1 MIKII
6 FKKSFIFILFTIS
19 SLIYAED
26 SVKLKNI
33 PPTSSEN
40 EVFNENIPAQISE
53 ANAEFIYKF
62 LLAEIAT
69 QRGELNSAGHIYL
82 DLAKLTKNIPLAE
95 RATRIAGSAKNGRL
109 AMDSAEVWRKLDKTS
124 IEPQRILA
132 ELFITSGN
140 LTKARPLIKKLLKQE
155 EKTI

>member
-62 LLAEIAT
+62 LPLTDHLLLFRNYFQFYSFVFLRLLRNRFLPLLLA
-69 QRGELNSAGHIYL
+69 Q
-82 DLAKLTKNIPLAE
+82 
-95 RATRIAGSAKNGRL
+95 
-109 AMDSAEVWRKLDKTS
+109 W
-124 IEPQRILA
+124 
-132 ELFITSGN
+132 
-140 LTKARPLIKKLLKQE
+140 LKSVLVS
-155 EKTI
+155 